1 MQTLPPDEV
10 VVVDDAS
17 TDGTVA
23 AVEAIDDPRVK
34 VVRHA
39 ARSGA
44 SAARNA
50 GLDAAEGDVIG
61 FLDSDDEWLP
71 NRMARQ
77 VPTTA
82 DAGLLACG
90 FEVRTE
96 ARTIRAAPGCFR
108 KGATSERLLALRG
121 GPLTT
126 SCLMFDRRTRAANSR
141 FDERL
146 PALEDLD
153 FAIRATNVAKLS
165 HVDDVLLI
173 KHSGSAERLFTTE
186 HEVKARRLL
195 LQLHAEGL
203 KADGPARGAH
213 HLALARAL
221 AIDQRMSED
230 REIDVQLAA
239 AAWPGIS
246 TNLARLSWRFGG
258 ARALRLSCR
267 VWWFAAENPFGRAR
281 SAIWSLTR
289 TRPGG

>member
-1 MQTLPPDEV
+1 
-10 VVVDDAS
+10 
-17 TDGTVA
+17 
-23 AVEAIDDPRVK
+23 
-34 VVRHA
+34 
-39 ARSGA
+39 
-44 SAARNA
+44 
-50 GLDAAEGDVIG
+50 
-61 FLDSDDEWLP
+61 
-71 NRMARQ
+71 
-77 VPTTA
+77 
-82 DAGLLACG
+82 
-90 FEVRTE
+90 
-96 ARTIRAAPGCFR
+96 
-108 KGATSERLLALRG
+108 
-121 GPLTT
+121 
-126 SCLMFDRRTRAANSR
+126 MFDRRTRAANSR